1 VLRAER
7 VEKITALVRWC
18 ACVGVLV
25 AYHVIAMRSLRKGLI
40 SEADT
45 CMHIP
50 INWSSSFTERLKSN
64 WRFSRL
70 RAEPSLRKNLE
81 LRIAL
86 GKRHNFRACQVQL
99 GCGVDGAIGEWHHR

>member
-18 ACVGVLV
+18 ACVGVPV

-50 INWSSSFTERLKSN
+50 IKLVELIHRKAEVELALFEVAR
-64 WRFSRL
+64 
-70 RAEPSLRKNLE
+70 RAEP
-81 LRIAL
+81 A
-86 GKRHNFRACQVQL
+86 
-99 GCGVDGAIGEWHHR
+99 